1 MTNLDHARTRPRPS
15 NYPKRSSGGVDRTLR
30 NCLAREMDVD
40 TVAGDD
46 ATFLR
51 TCQSALDGT
60 IRDERYFHFSR
71 GFLPLFE
78 RLHEASARPRR
89 RGGDV
94 VYRVTFS

>member
-1 MTNLDHARTRPRPS
+1 MTNLDHSTNAPAAVELPEAEFRRV
-15 NYPKRSSGGVDRTLR
+15 YRTLR

-40 TVAGDD
+40 TVDGDD